1 MCKTKQSLVNCSKSC
16 QPLPA
21 IIDRWCPISSH
32 FSSGFDKT
40 AETFELHRALPA
52 AVPESI
58 RSEILAWLTPHS
70 LGRVLD
76 LGAGTG
82 RIGRAFV
89 EAGDLYT
96 GVDLSFEMLRK
107 FGTAAALVQADGEYL
122 PFPGLVFDV
131 VLMMHVLSGLDRW
144 RPVLAEARRVLRKSG
159 VIAVGHTVSPPDG
172 IDQQMKRRLSSILD
186 QQGVTPP
193 QPKKQ
198 RGAALACL
206 ESAAQRTRSVTS
218 ESWISRRTPR
228 NFIARHRTGG
238 KFGTLPIAAQEQAL
252 EQVALWAET
261 QFGSLDAEFEEHYQ
275 FETHLFGF
283 WDPYHDKKH
292 RRHYRVDAFR

>member
-1 MCKTKQSLVNCSKSC
+1 M
-16 QPLPA
+16 
-21 IIDRWCPISSH
+21 
-32 FSSGFDKT
+32 
-40 AETFELHRALPA
+40 
-52 AVPESI
+52 PESI
-58 RSEILAWLTPHS
+58 RSEILAWFSPLR

-96 GVDLSFEMLRK
+96 GIDLSFEMLRK
-107 FGTAAALVQADGEYL
+107 FGTEAVLLQADGEYL

-131 VLMMHVLSGLDRW
+131 VLMMHLLSGLDRW
-144 RPVLAEARRVLRKSG
+144 QPVLAEARRVLRDGG

-172 IDQQMKRRLSSILD
+172 IDQQMKRRLSSILER
-186 QQGVTPP
+186 QGVTPP

-206 ESAAQRTRSVTS
+206 ESVAQRTRSVTS
-218 ESWISRRTPR
+218 ESWISHRTPR
-228 NFIARHRTGG
+228 SFIARHRTGR
-238 KFGTLPIAAQEQAL
+238 KFGTLAVAAREQAL

-275 FETHLFGF
+275 FEIHLFGF
-283 WDPYHDKKH
+283 
-292 RRHYRVDAFR
+292 